1 MSTFL
6 IPKVNKDLKIP
17 TKLSQLINDMSFVRD
32 SDYTHTDNNFTDSYK
47 SMLDNNNSSYEIINE
62 AKLASDRANLAA
74 TKAENIVMNTPKVI
88 NKYWYV
94 FNTET
99 NVYESTGVK
108 AEGESFEIVKTYAS
122 ISDMEADL
130 NNPLIKVGNFVLIDS
145 NVQDPDNSK
154 LYVKTETSWKYLTD
168 MSGATGITGKSAY
181 EIAVEQ
187 GFLGTKEEWIA
198 SLSEE
203 SKQAALKA
211 EEVIVRVESSLNG
224 LEEVKTDL
232 NNLKDTLTE
241 TNTSI
246 QDAED
251 IRVQN
256 ENARIEAENARVA
269 AENSRVEAENARET
283 LKGELEGLS
292 TTLQSTINNAN
303 TTVDNLEER
312 VQNTITESNTKVNK
326 LISDSEATISDIEAR
341 GNQSIAAVDEAMLE
355 HEAKIEEIDNAISN
369 ANNTINNLV
378 LETNATITSHINS
391 STSQINEAI
400 SNAETATNNAN
411 TAADSTNTAVNN
423 ANTQANR
430 AKLLA
435 DNPPKIIDKYWCIFD
450 ETTSQY
456 KNTGVLAEGQK
467 GEMGTGVTIKGTLES
482 EGNLPISANEG
493 DGYLINGFLYVYVG
507 TGGNVES
514 NPAWSNVGE
523 IKGPK
528 GDTAEV
534 TKENVEAVLTGD
546 ITSHNHDSL
555 YIKDAPSD
563 TQQYVRQ
570 DAAWVAVNIATK
582 SDLLT
587 KVDVIEGKGLSSNDY
602 TTEEKNKLAGIA
614 EGANVNVN
622 ADWNATE
629 GDALILNKPTIPTK
643 TSELTNDN
651 EFITKNVDNL
661 TNYST
666 TTATGQIVN
675 TAVESLNSTLATV
688 AKSGN
693 YADLT
698 NTPTIPSKTSELTND
713 SNFTTN
719 SEVDNKINTAISA
732 VYKVKGS
739 VDNYEALPTDA
750 TVGDVYNLLDTGANY
765 VCVSNDP
772 VTWDKLSE
780 TFDTSSFYTKSD
792 ITLVT
797 NGDGSK
803 FLNDGGEY
811 ITVPTE
817 GIIPLSEEDAV
828 ILSYFDL
835 DEGTLTEEQY
845 NKVLEVYNK
854 NKAWYYNNALY
865 FFSEDNSSL
874 IIYVSSFNSTTN
886 LTVIN
891 ITKSSKAYVNNNR
904 TFTVESSRHKL
915 VINADSVGIT
925 LDKSGDGTKFL
936 NDRGE
941 YIEVTGTNS
950 GISISDVKPS
960 NNEAIWIDT
969 ATEGSSDVYTKE
981 ESNNRFS
988 TKSETETA
996 ISTAIS
1002 NIPLANADTG
1012 DAGLML
1018 GSDLSTLNSLNTKL
1032 RSISEDETIM
1042 TNNNVGRRTS
1052 TGTWQF
1058 KIDNLLTITDGQEV
1072 TSDVINTMW
1081 VDMMGN
1087 GLHGIISSVSYAQ
1100 TNGFTEITGINYT
1113 SDGWTCKSNSQII
1126 KLAYNYFSGLDETNE
1141 QGVSTG
1147 YTYNYGELWGLFIC
1161 STGFYKFRLVE
1172 EYHNSTS
1179 SSKYYTYLTK
1189 IY

>member
-47 SMLDNNNSSYEIINE
+47 SMIDNNSSSFEIINE

-130 NNPLIKVGNFVLIDS
+130 NNPLIEIGDFVLIDS
-145 NVQDPDNSK
+145 NIQDPDNSK

-246 QDAED
+246 QNAED
-251 IRVQN
+251 TRVQN
-256 ENARIEAENARVA
+256 ENSRIEAENARVA
-269 AENSRVEAENARET
+269 AENSRIEAENARET

-303 TTVDNLEER
+303 TTVNNLEER

-341 GNQSIAAVDEAMLE
+341 GNQSITAVDEAMLE

-450 ETTSQY
+450 ETTGQY

-467 GEMGTGVTIKGTLES
+467 GDMGTGVTIKGTLES

-514 NPAWSNVGE
+514 NPA
-523 IKGPK
+523 
-528 GDTAEV
+528 
-534 TKENVEAVLTGD
+534 
-546 ITSHNHDSL
+546 
-555 YIKDAPSD
+555 
-563 TQQYVRQ
+563 
-570 DAAWVAVNIATK
+570 
-582 SDLLT
+582 
-587 KVDVIEGKGLSSNDY
+587 
-602 TTEEKNKLAGIA
+602 
-614 EGANVNVN
+614 
-622 ADWNATE
+622 
-629 GDALILNKPTIPTK
+629 
-643 TSELTNDN
+643 
-651 EFITKNVDNL
+651 
-661 TNYST
+661 
-666 TTATGQIVN
+666 
-675 TAVESLNSTLATV
+675 
-688 AKSGN
+688 
-693 YADLT
+693 
-698 NTPTIPSKTSELTND
+698 
-713 SNFTTN
+713 
-719 SEVDNKINTAISA
+719 
-732 VYKVKGS
+732 
-739 VDNYEALPTDA
+739 
-750 TVGDVYNLLDTGANY
+750 
-765 VCVSNDP
+765 
-772 VTWDKLSE
+772 
-780 TFDTSSFYTKSD
+780 
-792 ITLVT
+792 
-797 NGDGSK
+797 
-803 FLNDGGEY
+803 
-811 ITVPTE
+811 
-817 GIIPLSEEDAV
+817 
-828 ILSYFDL
+828 
-835 DEGTLTEEQY
+835 
-845 NKVLEVYNK
+845 
-854 NKAWYYNNALY
+854 
-865 FFSEDNSSL
+865 
-874 IIYVSSFNSTTN
+874 
-886 LTVIN
+886 
-891 ITKSSKAYVNNNR
+891 
-904 TFTVESSRHKL
+904 
-915 VINADSVGIT
+915 
-925 LDKSGDGTKFL
+925 
-936 NDRGE
+936 
-941 YIEVTGTNS
+941 
-950 GISISDVKPS
+950 
-960 NNEAIWIDT
+960 
-969 ATEGSSDVYTKE
+969 
-981 ESNNRFS
+981 
-988 TKSETETA
+988 
-996 ISTAIS
+996 
-1002 NIPLANADTG
+1002 
-1012 DAGLML
+1012 
-1018 GSDLSTLNSLNTKL
+1018 
-1032 RSISEDETIM
+1032 
-1042 TNNNVGRRTS
+1042 
-1052 TGTWQF
+1052 
-1058 KIDNLLTITDGQEV
+1058 
-1072 TSDVINTMW
+1072 
-1081 VDMMGN
+1081 
-1087 GLHGIISSVSYAQ
+1087 
-1100 TNGFTEITGINYT
+1100 
-1113 SDGWTCKSNSQII
+1113 
-1126 KLAYNYFSGLDETNE
+1126 
-1141 QGVSTG
+1141 
-1147 YTYNYGELWGLFIC
+1147 
-1161 STGFYKFRLVE
+1161 
-1172 EYHNSTS
+1172 
-1179 SSKYYTYLTK
+1179 
-1189 IY
+1189 